1 MGKRKWSGVKTRSK
15 RQRSGSLIEPGQYRI
30 FVSCS
35 RGREMKA
42 AKEFK
47 AVLFDKLEELYP
59 KEEDKAAEAENTEQK
74 LEVEDEI
81 QKELASLKK
90 EAKGTDN
97 KKMLASEI
105 PINADSLLFFHM
117 RKPIVPSKF
126 VVKFCDYL
134 RESKIKNTKFVQRL
148 TPIDR
153 SCNANMEE
161 FKKMAKMILS
171 PYLKP
176 GMTYSVN
183 MTRRDFSVIERDDF
197 MKEIA
202 NILPGC
208 DLHYKNADIMIHVY
222 CFKNN
227 IGISVTDYKKFEE
240 LSKFNLQQIFE
251 KAAGIQ
257 EQGMMK
263 QIDNK
268 ADSKKPAS
276 GASDEK
282 GKSLESQ
289 Q

>member
-1 MGKRKWSGVKTRSK
+1 MGKRKWTGGKARSK
-15 RQRSGSLIEPGQYRI
+15 RQRSGSLIEPGQYGL

-47 AVLFDKLEELYP
+47 AVLFDKLEQLYP
-59 KEEDKAAEAENTEQK
+59 NFESNVTDADKSEDK

-81 QKELASLKK
+81 EKELASLKK
-90 EAKGTDN
+90 EAKGDN
-97 KKMLASEI
+97 KRKLALEI

-117 RKPIVPSKF
+117 RKPVVPSDF
-126 VVKFCDYL
+126 VVKFCESL
-134 RESKIKNTKFVQRL
+134 RNSRIKNTKFVQRL

-161 FKKMAKMILS
+161 FIKMAKLNLT
-171 PYLKP
+171 PYIRP

-208 DLHYKNADIMIHVY
+208 ELHYKNADIMIHVY

-227 IGISVTDYKKFEE
+227 IGMSVTDYKIFEK
-240 LSKFNLQQIFE
+240 LSKFNLQQIYE
-251 KAAGIQ
+251 KATGIQ
-257 EQGMMK
+257 ENGK
-263 QIDNK
+263 NK
-268 ADSKKPAS
+268 HNSEDTKITA
-276 GASDEK
+276 GTEK
-282 GKSLESQ
+282 E
-289 Q
+289 